1 MSCHK
6 KQILHTSYREI
17 NDTNLKLQYK
27 RYCKI
32 LTNVIKT
39 AQQMYYDKL
48 ISKSNN
54 KTKTTWKIIKK
65 ETGKNNC
72 QNYIKSLNIND
83 TKTNVPHEIANKF
96 NDYFLTVT
104 DTVRGNIKK
113 ENNDP
118 RDNMNPSNYFINK
131 FNSTFPIIKWNYATT
146 YEIDKIIKSLKTK
159 NS

>member
-1 MSCHK
+1 
-6 KQILHTSYREI
+6 
-17 NDTNLKLQYK
+17 
-27 RYCKI
+27 
-32 LTNVIKT
+32 
-39 AQQMYYDKL
+39 MYYDKL